1 MAQEMEKIDRPVV
14 KTRPSQLPRY
24 LAIAAVLAVIAMAAS
39 GMRNRR
45 SSSVTTAPA
54 AKDAS
59 TASTEVAIPVI
70 AAVVE
75 PSSLTESMRL
85 TGSLKT
91 DENVVLST
99 KLAGK
104 VAMLAVHE
112 GDQVKAGQLVARLD
126 DMEQR
131 AQRDRAAG
139 AVRAAE
145 AKLAQTKVSTIVKD
159 TGAQEDYARARAA
172 TAGARQKLLQLQRA
186 ARIQDTAAETRVRTA
201 QAGLQSSNE
210 HLKMLRTGSRR
221 QELQMAEQAVLHA
234 QIDLE
239 NARHNYERRQQLL
252 KDGAISQQDAEDSQK
267 LYELAKVTLANAQ
280 EQRSMTQEGPRSE
293 EIRMAEQQVAQSEQ
307 ALQDA
312 EANRAQ
318 REMSQDE
325 VAAARE
331 SVRQAEAAERS
342 ARAGLV
348 QKQLSQEDVRTAAA
362 TVDQLRGD
370 VAYYNELV
378 RQTRIIAPVSGTVTQ
393 RLVNP
398 GEFVSLGAKLITLVS
413 RESLFLEGIASE
425 RQLPSL
431 RPGQT
436 AQVTVDAR
444 PGRTYAGV
452 VREVIPVAEGLSRS
466 SRVRIAIR
474 GGRDLP
480 VGGFA
485 RATLPVATH
494 TGIVV
499 VPNDAVL
506 SEAGVNYVF
515 TIVDGKARRRNIE
528 LGIREGDRVK
538 VVSGLRP
545 GDRVITAG
553 SPAVVDGARV
563 SIKH

>member
-1 MAQEMEKIDRPVV
+1 MAQEIEKIKRP
-14 KTRPSQLPRY
+14 TARPSQITRY
-24 LAIAAVLAVIAMAAS
+24 LVIAALLAVIVVVGS
-39 GMRNRR
+39 GMRARR
-45 SSSVTTAPA
+45 SGSVTSAPA
-54 AKDAS
+54 AKDSSQS
-59 TASTEVAIPVI
+59 TTEPVIPVI
-70 AAVVE
+70 AAVVA
-75 PSSLTESMRL
+75 PSSLTESMRI

-104 VAMLAVHE
+104 VAMLAVRE
-112 GDQVKAGQLVARLD
+112 GEKVRAGQLLARLD
-126 DMEQR
+126 DAEQR

-145 AKLAQTKVSTIVKD
+145 AKLAQTKVGTVVKN

-172 TAGARQKLLQLQRA
+172 TAMARQKLMQLERA

-210 HLKMLRTGSRR
+210 HLKMLREGSRR
-221 QELQMAEQAVLHA
+221 QELQMAEQAVLRA

-239 NARHNYERRQQLL
+239 NARHNSERRQQLL

-267 LYELAKVTLANAQ
+267 LYELAKVALDNAR

-293 EIRMAEQQVAQSEQ
+293 EVRMAEQQVAQSEQ

-331 SVRQAEAAERS
+331 SVRQAEAAERA

-348 QKQLSQEDVRTAAA
+348 QTKLSQEDIRTAAA

-370 VAYYNELV
+370 VAYYDELL
-378 RQTRIIAPVSGTVTQ
+378 RQTRIIAPVSGVVTQ

-398 GEFVSLGAKLITLVS
+398 GEFVSLGAKLLTMVS
-413 RESLFLEGIASE
+413 RDSLFLEAIASE

-431 RPGQT
+431 RTGQP
-436 AQVTVDAR
+436 ARVTVDAR
-444 PGRTYAGV
+444 PGRVYAGI

-474 GGRDLP
+474 GGQDLP
-480 VGGFA
+480 VGAFA
-485 RATLPVATH
+485 RATLPVAQH
-494 TGIVV
+494 SGIVV

-506 SEAGVNYVF
+506 SEAGVHYVF

-528 LGIREGDRVK
+528 LGIREGDRVQ
-538 VVSGLRP
+538 VASGLRP

-563 SIKH
+563 SVKH